1 MFHTTCLDLFQE
13 NLLCSTQSVAVINEG
28 EQLSYLDLDA
38 RSNQL
43 ARYLISQGVGAE
55 DIVAIALRRCP
66 DLLIAILAVLKAGA
80 AYLPLDPA
88 YPIKR
93 LTDMLGR
100 SRAKYLISTT
110 HFFSKINRP
119 KNEGALP
126 EQHIVVPESKLCALD
141 DKNFSKS
148 LSPFSASQISNVDR
162 LQPLLPE
169 HPAYFIYTSGSSGQS
184 KAVMGT
190 HAALLN
196 RIQWVN
202 CRVPWSENE
211 VTLSRSSI
219 AFVDAS
225 TECLAPLCLG
235 RTVHLCSEE
244 ERTDPLAMIALMQH
258 YKVFRVNLV
267 PSLIASWVDS
277 THRHS
282 EGLHGNLIISGEYLS
297 PNLARDVSQCFSNC
311 NIFNFYGMT
320 ETCGDSSF
328 VQYKRFDAQFNGQAC
343 DTIGNS
349 ISNTTLYIL
358 DAKLKAVSGQEIGE
372 IYIAGL
378 GLARGYAYR
387 SGETASRFLPNP
399 FDEPGSRMYR
409 TGDIGQFN
417 PDGTIRYIGRA
428 DRQININGVRV
439 ELGEIEKALLD
450 QPGIA
455 QVTVQTKTLQGHLK
469 MVAYWVP
476 NELGPVPIED
486 AIAAQLRQTLPQF
499 MRPSSYVRMQ
509 SFPTTPNGKL
519 DVRALPEPT
528 PRAQPNYVAPQTAH
542 ERLISGLYENLLN
555 IDYVGRDDDFF
566 SLGAD
571 SLTAIQLISKSWKAT
586 GRRLAFKDI
595 FEYPVL
601 HDLARHLSTID
612 RLALPMSSVELKHD
626 GAFPVL
632 SHGQIRHWLLE
643 KINHVGSSYNLP
655 VALRLHKHIDA
666 EVLQRALMMIVD
678 RHQPL
683 RTAILE
689 NLGALSARIL
699 DVQDCGNLLTVE
711 DMSGFQA
718 EEIEKIIEN
727 KISVCIDHLFN
738 LSNDCLLRAHLMQL
752 SDSESVLVIVVHHSA
767 SDGLSTKILLNDLSH
782 LYEAYLQGTEPQ
794 LSPLPITYADFAA
807 LQRQAIEHG
816 THVTEQLEYWK
827 GELSQAPALLELP
840 TQVLRRAD
848 RTRQAGY
855 ASISISSERVDSL
868 KDLAKQ
874 HHTTLFVVLMAAY
887 ATLLGRLA
895 AQKSVVIGFPV
906 AGRMMPDCDQLVGFF
921 VNTLPLCIGI
931 DDSKSVD
938 DLISMVRTK
947 VIAAISHQDVPFN
960 VLIESLAPER
970 TLTYTPVFQAMFTW
984 QGESLPKSC
993 LGDDTIQYLATPMAY
1008 TKFDVNLVIDLD
1020 LDGHVNGVL
1029 EYDASLFA
1037 SHTAKSWVKQFECIC
1052 GGFLLD
1058 GQALLVNLPWVDL
1071 SERLT
1076 VLKTF
1081 NMSGRSIAKS
1091 SAMTLFELQAQ
1102 RIPNSIALVHGDVRL
1117 SYAELDQRANQL
1129 ARHLI
1134 DQSIGPD
1141 DVVAVAVERSINMV
1155 VAIFAVLKTG
1165 AAYLP
1170 LDVEYPIER
1179 LVWMIQ
1185 DSQAKRL
1192 ITTQKSIEN
1201 IFKKTVFIEKTDSAQ
1216 SELLSKLSYSILD
1229 ETVFQQELLS
1239 YSNKKITHAELV
1251 KPIKPDHLAYMIYTS
1266 GSTGK
1271 PKAVAVLRRG
1281 LDNLIDWYVTTLSLN
1296 TKDSTLLISAIGF
1309 DLTQKNLFA
1318 PLVSGGKLFL
1328 PSSYALDFPNIVSE
1342 CRRHPITFLNCT
1354 PSTFY
1359 ALLDLA
1365 QPSHFIA
1372 FDTLRWLI
1380 LGGEPIQPSKFN
1392 PWFMSGRCQAD
1403 LMNSYGP
1410 TECTDITTTH
1420 IFTLTESVQSVP
1432 IGKPIHNVSHYI
1444 LNSALSPVP
1453 IGIAGDLYIA
1463 GIGVARGYWQRPGL
1477 TAERFI
1483 ADPFSDHGSRMYRTG
1498 DKARWLDDGTIEY
1511 LGRLDRQLKIRGFR
1525 IEPGE
1530 IETEIHKYIEVSSV
1544 VVCLRD
1550 VAQEKR
1556 LIAYLVPDNFDAE
1569 FDLISLKQ
1577 ALEAHLPA
1585 YMVPTSFVALEHLPM
1600 TPNGKV
1606 DLSALPEPILISE
1619 QTIGNRAPESQR
1631 ENILAQF
1638 FKQLTGVDSVGIH
1651 DSFFALGG
1659 DSILAIR
1666 LVGLAKQAGL
1676 GFGVRDVF
1684 LSPSIAALAALAK
1697 DALQNAIEICP
1708 PTPGSVPLTPIQVQ
1722 YLSEAGPINRFHNAV
1737 VLKVPEH
1744 ITKEV
1749 LEHAIQLLRVHHDAL
1764 RLRVL
1769 KQFQISLVLEP
1780 VGQQTIFEIRRV
1792 TAQAHQNQQELIQH
1806 LMQTL
1811 PDELNPEAGK
1821 MMTALWVDRP
1831 GQSALFLWVIHHL
1844 SVDGVSWRILI
1855 DDLATLIGKQSLP
1868 PRTHSVRDW
1877 AQYLNSEAL
1886 NPLRQSEISIWRQ
1899 VLNGV
1904 HSLPV
1909 CFASAAH
1916 ENTQA
1921 ATAELKF
1928 ILQADDM
1935 LALRAA
1941 ANRYEVGLD
1950 DLFLTALGCSLYC
1963 WRHERYQVE
1972 PSPILIDL
1980 EGHGRETGVSGLNL
1994 SQTVGWFTSIYPVRL
2009 DWGNLDWAHASL
2021 GERDWLDA
2029 LLRVKQALRETPDR
2043 GLGFGILRW
2052 LNNDSRKELE
2062 RAPQAEIAFNYLGRF
2077 DTQNKELS
2085 EWQFSEDIF
2094 VDGKEDES
2102 QRQFHSIVITALTD
2116 QIGRLQIV
2124 WRYNTKSYSVAS
2136 IQDLAER
2143 FGDALL
2149 VNSTRQ

>member
-1 MFHTTCLDLFQE
+1 MHTTCLDLFQDS
-13 NLLCSTQSVAVINEG
+13 LLSSTKCVAVISED
-28 EQLSYLDLDA
+28 EQLSYLDFDV

-43 ARYLISQGVGAE
+43 ARYLISKGVGAE
-55 DIVAIALRRCP
+55 DVVAIALDRCP
-66 DLLIAILAVLKAGA
+66 DLLIAIFAVLKAGA
-80 AYLPLDPA
+80 AYLPLDPT

-93 LTDMLGR
+93 LADMLDN
-100 SRAKYLISTT
+100 SRCKYLISTT
-110 HFFSKINRP
+110 NFFSQLNRIEN
-119 KNEGALP
+119 KVALLD
-126 EQHIVVPESKLCALD
+126 QHIVKHEAKLCAID
-141 DKNFSKS
+141 DKGFYQILSSFSG
-148 LSPFSASQISNVDR
+148 SQVSNVDR
-162 LQPLLPE
+162 LQPLLPD
-169 HPAYFIYTSGSSGQS
+169 HPAYFIYTSGSSGQA
-184 KAVMGT
+184 KAVIGT

-196 RIQWVN
+196 RIQWLGS
-202 CRVPWSENE
+202 RIPWTDDEI
-211 VTLSRSSI
+211 TLSRSSI
-219 AFVDAS
+219 AFIDAS

-235 RTVHLCSEE
+235 RTVHLCSDQEKN
-244 ERTDPLAMIALMQH
+244 DPLAMIDLMRR

-267 PSLIASWVDS
+267 PSLIPSWIES
-277 THRHS
+277 TRHHS

-297 PNLARDVSQCFSNC
+297 PALALDVSQSFSNC
-311 NIFNFYGMT
+311 KVFNFYGMT

-328 VQYKRFDAQFNGQAC
+328 VQYQQFDALSRGQAC
-343 DTIGNS
+343 DTIGKS
-349 ISNTTLYIL
+349 ISDTTLYIL
-358 DAKLKAVSGQEIGE
+358 DAKLKAVCGQEIGE
-372 IYIAGL
+372 IYIAGI

-387 SGETASRFLPNP
+387 PGETALRFLPNP
-399 FDEPGSRMYR
+399 FDTPGSRMYR
-409 TGDIGQFN
+409 TGDLGQFN

-428 DRQININGVRV
+428 DRQINIKGVRV
-439 ELGEIEKALLD
+439 ELGEIEKALLE
-450 QPGIA
+450 QPSIA

-469 MVAYWVP
+469 IVAYWVP
-476 NELGPVPIED
+476 SELGPLPIDDDID
-486 AIAAQLRQTLPQF
+486 ARLRQTLHQF
-499 MRPSSYVRMQ
+499 MIPASYVRMQ

-542 ERLISGLYENLLN
+542 ERLISGLYEHLLN
-555 IDYVGRDDDFF
+555 VDYVGRDDDFF

-571 SLTAIQLISKSWKAT
+571 SLTAIQLISKTWKAT
-586 GRRLAFKDI
+586 GRRLALKDI
-595 FEYPVL
+595 FEYSVV

-612 RLALPMSSVELKHD
+612 PLALPTPSVDLKHD
-626 GAFPVL
+626 AAFPVL

-643 KINHVGSSYNLP
+643 KIDHAGSSYNLP

-666 EVLQRALMMIVD
+666 VVLQHALMMIVN

-689 NLGALSARIL
+689 NLGTLSARLL
-699 DVQDCGNLLTVE
+699 DVQDCGNVLTVE
-711 DMSGFQA
+711 DMSGFQT
-718 EEIEKIIEN
+718 EDIEKIIEN
-727 KISVCIDHLFN
+727 KISICIDHVFN
-738 LSNDCLLRAHLMQL
+738 LSSDCLLRAHLMQL
-752 SDSESVLVIVVHHSA
+752 SDSESVLVMVVHHSA

-782 LYEAYLQGTEPQ
+782 FYEACLQGTEPH
-794 LSPLPITYADFAA
+794 LSPLSITYADFAA
-807 LQRQAIEHG
+807 WQRQWIEHG
-816 THVTEQLEYWK
+816 THVAEQLEYWK

-868 KDLAKQ
+868 KDLAKR

-887 ATLLGRLA
+887 ATLLERLA

-906 AGRMMPDCDQLVGFF
+906 AGRVMPDCEQLVGFF
-921 VNTLPLCIGI
+921 VNTLPLCIRI
-931 DDSKSVD
+931 DESKSVD
-938 DLISMVRTK
+938 HLIRMVRTQ
-947 VIAAISHQDVPFN
+947 VVAAISHQDVPFN
-960 VLIESLAPER
+960 VLVESLAPER

-984 QGESLPKSC
+984 QGESLPESC

-1008 TKFDVNLVIDLD
+1008 TKFDVNLVLDLD
-1020 LDGHVNGVL
+1020 PDGHVNGVL
-1029 EYDASLFA
+1029 EYDASLF
-1037 SHTAKSWVKQFECIC
+1037 SPHTAKSWVRQLECIY

-1058 GQALLVNLPWVDL
+1058 GQASLVSLPWVDL

-1076 VLKTF
+1076 VLETF
-1081 NMSGRSIAKS
+1081 NLTARPIAKS
-1091 SAMTLFELQAQ
+1091 SVMTLFELQAQ
-1102 RIPNSIALVHGDVRL
+1102 RIPDSIALVHGEVRL
-1117 SYAELDQRANQL
+1117 NYAELDQRANQL
-1129 ARHLI
+1129 ARYLI

-1141 DVVAVAVERSINMV
+1141 DVVAIAVERSINML

-1192 ITTQKSIEN
+1192 ITTQRSIEN
-1201 IFKKTVFIEKTDSAQ
+1201 IFKHSLVIEKTDSVQ
-1216 SELLSKLSYSILD
+1216 SELLSKLSHSILD
-1229 ETVFQQELLS
+1229 EPVFQQALLN

-1251 KPIKPDHLAYMIYTS
+1251 KPIEPDHLAYMIYTS

-1281 LDNLIDWYVTTLSLN
+1281 LDNLIDWYVKTLSLN

-1318 PLVSGGKLFL
+1318 PLVSGGKLCL

-1342 CRRHPITFLNCT
+1342 CRRHQITFLNCT

-1380 LGGEPIQPSKFN
+1380 LGGEPIQPSKLN
-1392 PWFMSGRCQAD
+1392 PWFMSGRCQVD

-1420 IFTLTESVQSVP
+1420 VFTLMESVQSVP
-1432 IGKPIHNVSHYI
+1432 IGKPIHNVSQYI

-1483 ADPFSDHGSRMYRTG
+1483 ADPFSDDGSRMYRTG

-1511 LGRLDRQLKIRGFR
+1511 LGRVDRQLKIRGFR

-1569 FDLISLKQ
+1569 LDLISLKQ
-1577 ALEAHLPA
+1577 ELEAHLPA

-1606 DLSALPEPILISE
+1606 DLRALPDPILISE
-1619 QTIGNRAPESQR
+1619 QLIDHHAPKSPR
-1631 ENILAQF
+1631 ENILSQF

-1676 GFGVRDVF
+1676 VFGVRDVF
-1684 LSPSIAALAALAK
+1684 LSPSIAALAALAR
-1697 DALQNAIEICP
+1697 DTLHNSIDICP
-1708 PTPGSVPLTPIQVQ
+1708 PNVGLVPLTPIQVQ
-1722 YLSEAGPINRFHNAV
+1722 YLSEAGHINRFHNAV

-1744 ITKEV
+1744 VTKKM

-1769 KQFQISLVLEP
+1769 KQPHISLVLEP
-1780 VGQQTIFEIRRV
+1780 VGQQAIFEIKRV

-1855 DDLATLIGKQSLP
+1855 DDLALLIGKQSLP
-1868 PRTHSVRDW
+1868 SRTHSVRDW
-1877 AQYLNSEAL
+1877 AKYLHSEAL

-1909 CFASAAH
+1909 CFVSGLH
-1916 ENTQA
+1916 ENTA
-1921 ATAELKF
+1921 GATAEFKF

-1935 LALRAA
+1935 LALRAEA
-1941 ANRYEVGLD
+1941 TRFDAGLD

-1972 PSPILIDL
+1972 PSPILVDL
-1980 EGHGRETGVSGLNL
+1980 EGHGRETGESGLNL

-2009 DWGNLDWAHASL
+2009 DWGNLDWASASL
-2021 GERDWLDA
+2021 GGKGWFDG

-2043 GLGFGILRW
+2043 GLGFGVLRW

-2062 RAPQAEIAFNYLGRF
+2062 IAPQAQIAFNYLGRF

-2085 EWQFSEDIF
+2085 KWQFSEDIF
-2094 VDGKEDES
+2094 VDGKEDDS

-2116 QIGRLQIV
+2116 QCGRLQIV
-2124 WRYNTKSYSVAS
+2124 WRYNTKSYSAAS
-2136 IQDLAER
+2136 IEDLAQR

-2149 VNSTRQ
+2149 VNSTRH